1 MSVVA
6 WATPDA
12 GYGVVMA
19 TGLART
25 RAPRPLLWA
34 LVVGVVLGVLA
45 LHHLAAHHGAAD
57 LDHDHHAGYAHDAEP
72 AASGDGDMTVVGSDD
87 AALSMGSSTSDPTMS
102 SPAPVDAD
110 DDAGGRTGVAL
121 AVLPTAPSPGPLGDV
136 AALGLAIL
144 GSLGLALALAM
155 LRGPGAAARPEED
168 VGCPGGSSLA
178 TCVPPPSV
186 PGRLAQLQV
195 LRL

>member
-1 MSVVA
+1 MLVVA

-34 LVVGVVLGVLA
+34 LVVGLVLGVFA
-45 LHHLAAHHGAAD
+45 LHHLAAHHGAA
-57 LDHDHHAGYAHDAEP
+57 
-72 AASGDGDMTVVGSDD
+72 
-87 AALSMGSSTSDPTMS
+87 
-102 SPAPVDAD
+102 
-110 DDAGGRTGVAL
+110 
-121 AVLPTAPSPGPLGDV
+121 
-136 AALGLAIL
+136 
-144 GSLGLALALAM
+144 
-155 LRGPGAAARPEED
+155 
-168 VGCPGGSSLA
+168 
-178 TCVPPPSV
+178 PPSV

>member
-1 MSVVA
+1 
-6 WATPDA
+6 
-12 GYGVVMA
+12 MA

-25 RAPRPLLWA
+25 RPPRPLLRA
-34 LVVGVVLGVLA
+34 LVVALVLGVLA

-72 AASGDGDMTVVGSDD
+72 AASGDGDLTVVGFGEAGLSTGFGASD
-87 AALSMGSSTSDPTMS
+87 ATIS
-102 SPAPVDAD
+102 SPAPVDAGD
-110 DDAGGRTGVAL
+110 DTGDRTAMAL
-121 AVLPTAPSPGPLGDV
+121 AVLPTAPSPGALGDV

-144 GSLGLALALAM
+144 GGLGLALVLAV
-155 LRGPGAAARPEED
+155 LRAPGAAAQRED
-168 VGCPGGSSLA
+168 LGCPGGSSLGTRA
-178 TCVPPPSV
+178 PPPSV

>member
-19 TGLART
+19 TVLART

-72 AASGDGDMTVVGSDD
+72 AASGDGDPTVMGSGD
-87 AALSMGSSTSDPTMS
+87 AALSTGSSTSDPTMS
-102 SPAPVDAD
+102 NPAPVDAD
-110 DDAGGRTGVAL
+110 DEAGGRTAVAL
-121 AVLPTAPSPGPLGDV
+121 AVLPTAPSPGATGDV

-144 GSLGLALALAM
+144 GSLGLALALPM
-155 LRGPGAAARPEED
+155 LRAPGAAAHPDD

-178 TCVPPPSV
+178 NRAPPLSV